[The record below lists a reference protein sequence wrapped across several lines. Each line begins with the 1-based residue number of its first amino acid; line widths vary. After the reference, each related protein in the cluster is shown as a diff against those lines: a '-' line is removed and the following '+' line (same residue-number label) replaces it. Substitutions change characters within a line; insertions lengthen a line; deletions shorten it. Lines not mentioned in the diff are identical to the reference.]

1 MKTIPHVS
9 HRRPE
14 RHGDLEDDVDF
25 DSLRT
30 EKRNTTLKVVEV
42 VFVLITPQNSELLL
56 QQKKRESC

>member
-25 DSLRT
+25 DSLST
-30 EKRNTTLKVVEV
+30 EKRNTTLKVV
-42 VFVLITPQNSELLL
+42 VFVLIILQNSEL
-56 QQKKRESC
+56 

>member
-14 RHGDLEDDVDF
+14 RHGDLEDDVDL

-30 EKRNTTLKVVEV
+30 EKRITTLKVVEV
-42 VFVLITPQNSELLL
+42 VFVLISPQNSELLL